1 MFVVEI
7 NSIGAEIL
15 CLIVPEMEC
24 LVVIDLLGMLG
35 MASALDLA
43 LRLVVKA
50 LERDI
55 LPNKTAAGR

>member
-15 CLIVPEMEC
+15 CLIVPEKEC
-24 LVVIDLLGMLG
+24 LVVIDLLGMSAV
-35 MASALDLA
+35 ASALALA

-50 LERDI
+50 LESDI
-55 LPNKTAAGR
+55 LLIKIEVGR